1 MLCNV
6 IVLCD
11 FMYEVHYEINCLTKM
26 HVVDAY
32 CIKSLEKAASVLTDA

>member
-11 FMYEVHYEINCLTKM
+11 FMYEVHYEINCLAKM
-26 HVVDAY
+26 HVVDAEY
-32 CIKSLEKAASVLTDA
+32 IKCFEKAASVLTGA